1 MDIPWQSIKPDA
13 ASVTPLYIQMARKLA
28 TAILGGTWSIGEA
41 LPSERMLAD
50 ALGVSRIT
58 SRKAM
63 ALLVE
68 QGLIRRAQGARTFIA
83 PRIDDPLS
91 SPLTLATMKHRP
103 GATGELRWVSRA
115 IREADGDEMIQL
127 GLSPGAEVAH
137 IQRLQVAGSIVMAL
151 ESSTFPATV
160 MPDPNAIGDSPYA
173 FLVQRGTPVV
183 RALQQFCAVNA
194 PPLVARHM
202 GLEAGTALMRIVRIG
217 YTAERRAI
225 ELTHMYCRSD
235 AYDLVAE
242 VCHQPVTNEI

>member
-63 ALLVE
+63 ALLAE
-68 QGLIRRAQGARTFIA
+68 QGLIRRAQGAGTFIA
-83 PRIDDPLS
+83 PRIGHPLS
-91 SPLTLATMKHRP
+91 NPLTLTAMKPRH
-103 GATGELRWVSRA
+103 GGTCGTHWLSRA
-115 IREADGDEMIQL
+115 MRAAHGDEMVQL
-127 GLSPGAEVAH
+127 GLSPDARVAH
-137 IQRLQVAGSIVMAL
+137 IQRLQVADGIVMAL

-160 MPDPNAIGDSPYA
+160 VPDPHAIGDSPYA
-173 FLVQRGTPVV
+173 FLLQRGTPVV
-183 RALQQFCAVNA
+183 RALQRFCAVNA
-194 PPLVARHM
+194 SPQIAMQMDLAP
-202 GLEAGTALMRIVRIG
+202 GTALLRSVRIG
-217 YTAERRAI
+217 YTAEQRAI

-235 AYDLVAE
+235 FYDLVAE